1 MKVDIKLSPD
11 IKEPYAIIHTS
22 QLTEEI
28 THFINALESS
38 NTSSPLTAK
47 HEDTY
52 HIISPEDIYMIRT
65 EDSIVT
71 LYTQSSQYTSNK
83 RLYEIEEQLG
93 INFFRIS
100 KTTLVNL
107 KQLDSVEPS
116 FNGTMYLK
124 LKNGC
129 KDYISRKYLPDFKKY
144 LGL

>member
-1 MKVDIKLSPD
+1 MKVEIKLSHDLP
-11 IKEPYAIIHTS
+11 EAYAIIYTPT
-22 QLTEEI
+22 LTEEI
-28 THFINALESS
+28 TSFVNSLENSS
-38 NTSSPLTAK
+38 HTPITAK
-47 HEDTY
+47 QEDTL
-52 HIISPEDIYMIRT
+52 HIIASEDLYMVRVENQQVI
-65 EDSIVT
+65 
-71 LYTQSSQYTSNK
+71 LYTKNAHYTATK
-83 RLYEIEEQLG
+83 KLYEVESQL
-93 INFFRIS
+93 NSHFLRIS